1 MAYGDAMDEHASAI
15 DTAAAIANR
24 EVSPLE
30 VLDACLARVD
40 ARNPA
45 LNAVIWR
52 NDEAARD
59 EARALG
65 ERIAAGAD
73 DLPPFAGVPLPIKDL
88 AAVAGQPCTYGS
100 NGSPDAPAATN
111 DLVVQAFIDA
121 GFILTGRT
129 NTPEFGSVSITE
141 NLRFGATR
149 NPWDPGYTPGGSSGG
164 AAAAVASG
172 MFPAAHASDGGGSI
186 RIPASCCGLVGL
198 KPSRGRVADTVPYWS
213 GLSTEGVVT
222 RTVADTAAILDCI
235 SAPDPLAWWSPP
247 TKDRPFIDEV
257 GTDPGRLRVAV
268 NTLSAM
274 GVEVVPEALAA
285 VERTT
290 TLLESLGHEV
300 VHLDADLFDP
310 AGLGAFLNLMNSG
323 LADYPELD
331 PDRMEPHNR
340 ASLQAGLDLDSLA
353 FSRSLMDL
361 QRLTRGLLARF
372 DDEFD
377 LLVTPTM
384 AIEPPPVGLLA
395 QVHAAPDFPP
405 MEIVAMAAFTALF
418 NITGQPAVSLPL
430 HVSASGLPIGVQ
442 IVAGAFRDGQL
453 IRVASQL
460 EEADPWAG
468 RFPATA

>member
-40 ARNPA
+40 ARNPE

-65 ERIAAGAD
+65 ERIAGGAD

-247 TKDRPFIDEV
+247 TKERPFIDEV
-257 GTDPGRLRVAV
+257 GADPGRLRVAV
-268 NTLSAM
+268 NTVSAM
-274 GVEVVPEALAA
+274 GVEVAPEALAA
-285 VERTT
+285 VDRTT
-290 TLLESLGHEV
+290 KLLESLGHEV
-300 VHLDADLFDP
+300 VYLDADLFDP

-331 PDRMEPHNR
+331 PDRIEPHNR

-395 QVHAAPDFPP
+395 QVHAEPDFPP
-405 MEIVAMAAFTALF
+405 MDIVAMAAFTALF

-453 IRVASQL
+453 IRVASQI
-460 EEADPWAG
+460 EEAAPWVD
-468 RFPATA
+468 RFPASN

>member
-418 NITGQPAVSLPL
+418 NITGQPAVSLPV
-430 HVSASGLPIGVQ
+430 HVSASGLPIGIQ

-453 IRVASQL
+453 IRVASQI
-460 EEADPWAG
+460 EEAAPWAH
-468 RFPATA
+468 RIAAST